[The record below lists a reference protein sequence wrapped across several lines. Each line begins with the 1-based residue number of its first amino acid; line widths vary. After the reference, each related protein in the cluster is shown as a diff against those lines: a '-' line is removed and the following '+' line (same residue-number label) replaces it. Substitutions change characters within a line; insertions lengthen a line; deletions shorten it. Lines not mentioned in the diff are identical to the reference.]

1 MIGGPGVMELSGRFL
16 VTPRM
21 VPPLDPDF
29 RPAVLARRSLEVA
42 VGRSGAAA
50 PIALAV
56 EQPGGAVCVRDTMV
70 FADGHPDAPE
80 GHAAV
85 ERLLKTLLWSRGG
98 NRIWIDGPASLVA
111 RLRRHYADDPTG
123 RFDSEVV
130 GRSAFGADLE
140 IVHETRASFP
150 LDRAATS
157 TVGGHLDG
165 CRIGFDLGASDR
177 KVAAVRD
184 GEVVFSEEVAWD
196 PVRHDDPQ
204 WHYAQIMDS
213 LVRAAAHLLRV
224 DAIGGSTAG
233 IVVDN
238 AIRVASLFRA
248 VPAELFERRVRGLFN
263 ELDRAWGGIPF
274 VVVNDGEVTALAG
287 ALAAGVGGMLGVA
300 MGSSEAAGYVT
311 PAGGLTNWINELA
324 FAPIDYRPDA
334 PRDEWSGDRG
344 CGAQYLSQQAAGR
357 LLPVAGIKT
366 DPDSSLPDR
375 LVLLQRLMADGD
387 ERAARVYETIGTYLG
402 YALLE
407 YREWYDFGHVLVLG
421 RVTTGPGGDLI
432 TSRAR
437 DVLRAEG
444 VNGDA
449 SLTFHAV
456 SERDKRHGQAVAA
469 ASLPTIAPLRSAE
482 VHTGVARG
490 DTAGTPEPT
499 PRRTDATPGH
509 APDDGKPE
517 GGAHRE
523 RSPGQPGWSAG
534 P

>member
-1 MIGGPGVMELSGRFL
+1 MNGRPGAMELTGRFL
-16 VTPRM
+16 VAPRV
-21 VPPLDPDF
+21 VPPLDPGF
-29 RPAVLARRSLEVA
+29 RPAVLARRSLEAAVA
-42 VGRSGAAA
+42 QSGTGV
-50 PIALAV
+50 PVSLAV
-56 EQPGGAVCVRDTMV
+56 EQPGGGVGVRDTAV

-80 GHAAV
+80 SRAAV
-85 ERLLKTLLWSRGG
+85 ERLVKTLLWSRGG
-98 NRIWIDGPASLVA
+98 NRIWIDGPVDLVA
-111 RLRRHYADDPTG
+111 GLRRHYADDPTG

-140 IVHETRASFP
+140 IVHAARASFP
-150 LDRAATS
+150 LDRAAAS

-165 CRIGFDLGASDR
+165 CRLGFDLGASDR
-177 KVAAVRD
+177 KVAALLD

-213 LVRAAAHLLRV
+213 LVRAAAHLPRV

-248 VPAELFERRVRGLFN
+248 VPAELFERRVRGLFD
-263 ELDRAWGGIPF
+263 ELRSAWGGIPF

-287 ALAAGVGGMLGVA
+287 AMAAGVGGMLGVA

-311 PAGGLTNWINELA
+311 PAGGLTSWLNELA
-324 FAPIDYRPDA
+324 FVPIDVRPEA

-344 CGAQYLSQQAAGR
+344 CGAQYLSQQAVGR
-357 LLPVAGIKT
+357 LLPVAGIEA
-366 DPDSSLPDR
+366 DPASSLPDR
-375 LVLLQRLMADGD
+375 LVLLQGLMDDGD

-407 YREWYDFGHVLVLG
+407 YRDWYDFGHVLVLG
-421 RVTTGPGGDLI
+421 RVTSGPGGDLI

-437 DVLRAEG
+437 DVLRVEDE
-444 VNGDA
+444 NGDGW
-449 SLTFHAV
+449 LMFHGV

-469 ASLPTIAPLRSAE
+469 ASLPTIAPRRSSDVHVDGDAPASHAVTGGDDRFLRVVNRTRS
-482 VHTGVARG
+482 GVDVLRAIAPHG
-490 DTAGTPEPT
+490 IGLPE
-499 PRRTDATPGH
+499 R
-509 APDDGKPE
+509 E
-517 GGAHRE
+517 GVGE
-523 RSPGQPGWSAG
+523 R
-534 P
+534 